1 MRTSSAVQEL
11 PILDVD
17 VAERRDEGG
26 VRAGTK
32 WSDLP
37 REARLEEFAVTACES
52 WAGNGEPAG
61 ELK

>member
-1 MRTSSAVQEL
+1 M
-11 PILDVD
+11 LDVD